1 MNFEQRIRGIQ
12 EWIEKKEYL
21 EENKF
26 DKEKLFE
33 QKYLNY
39 QIDDCYDYLDDV
51 DEKISSEIFGSPINV
66 KIFKKE

>member
-1 MNFEQRIRGIQ
+1 MNFEQRIKGIQ
-12 EWIEKKEYL
+12 EWIDNKEYL

-39 QIDDCYDYLDDV
+39 QIDDCYDYLDNV
-51 DEKISSEIFGSPINV
+51 NGKIRDEIFKVLFTTYLN
-66 KIFKKE
+66 